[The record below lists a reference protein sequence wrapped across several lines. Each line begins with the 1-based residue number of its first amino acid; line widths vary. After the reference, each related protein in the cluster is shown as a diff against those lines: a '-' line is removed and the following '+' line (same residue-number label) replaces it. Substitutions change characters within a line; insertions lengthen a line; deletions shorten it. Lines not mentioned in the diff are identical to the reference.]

1 MREEMRRLEER
12 ANNACELQI
21 VTRQVT
27 FDKRLEAQDTRLE
40 AQDRRVEA
48 QGSRVEAL
56 EVSTA
61 FFLKSNVWR
70 KD

>member
-12 ANNACELQI
+12 ANNACELRI
-21 VTRQVT
+21 ETSQVT
-27 FDKRLEAQDTRLE
+27 FDKKLEAQGTRLEAQDTRLE

-61 FFLKSNVWR
+61 FF
-70 KD
+70 